1 MCILR
6 ARVVSLVGNM
16 QSKNPSN
23 SDIGSSEV
31 VYSIAKLLQA
41 FSLRHS
47 AKPYCWEASAAFPL
61 SMLRCNKGQA
71 EMHGLPKNFN
81 IKRLN
86 ICIMQWIILLLSNIS
101 ILDPQLS
108 ENLLNASRAYSI
120 QLFSNNTP
128 GMLLPPLPFFI
139 CHPTG
144 HISNASA
151 LLALTS
157 ILRKGQRVTYSP
169 SSQD

>member
-1 MCILR
+1 
-6 ARVVSLVGNM
+6 M
-16 QSKNPSN
+16 Q
-23 SDIGSSEV
+23 
-31 VYSIAKLLQA
+31 
-41 FSLRHS
+41 R
-47 AKPYCWEASAAFPL
+47 
-61 SMLRCNKGQA
+61 
-71 EMHGLPKNFN
+71 
-81 IKRLN
+81 
-86 ICIMQWIILLLSNIS
+86 IILLLSNIS

-151 LLALTS
+151 SIIIIDLHFEKRPTGYLLPIFTGLKKTS
-157 ILRKGQRVTYSP
+157 VTLSTCHCCVNQGAAPVFCRP
-169 SSQD
+169 SELFKLMGNVLSDVGWYIAGYLGLA